1 MINRTELLK
10 SYLTNEEYE
19 NIQQDAIHF
28 ADMPLPVWHFEITG
42 KRLFE
47 LSNFDLIRCI
57 RQNIFTE
64 LATFEIV
71 ERIDKHGSPFYA
83 DMDSIE
89 LIEKLSSVRSDLLS
103 IYQDKLNKMIHHIEQ
118 NQLIHSANVWMCDE
132 QKKTYQSYI
141 NIIKSKIR

>member
-1 MINRTELLK
+1 MKPDRNIGANKISL
-10 SYLTNEEYE
+10 NQAIE
-19 NIQQDAIHF
+19 NYKQFGVSKPQ
-28 ADMPLPVWHFEITG
+28 
-42 KRLFE
+42 
-47 LSNFDLIRCI
+47 
-57 RQNIFTE
+57 
-64 LATFEIV
+64 
-71 ERIDKHGSPFYA
+71 HGPPFYA